1 MLIASTVPNTSE
13 DASFAKTDIGSLLAV
28 VSNAWIVTVEDAQRN
43 IPIVSNAYLGINWR
57 EDNASENSNQTN
69 SCDSLFN

>member
-1 MLIASTVPNTSE
+1 MLIVSTVPNTSE

-43 IPIVSNAYLGINWR
+43 IPIVSNAYLGIN
-57 EDNASENSNQTN
+57 
-69 SCDSLFN
+69 